1 MLKNVAD
8 LAERQKA
15 DRNPGHNIG
24 AFLIDHSN
32 SPEYLV
38 SQLEAYL
45 EAAKADLEA
54 ERNMFRKLT
63 KRA

>member
-1 MLKNVAD
+1 MKNIAQ
-8 LAERQKA
+8 LAEQQKA
-15 DRNPGHNIG
+15 DRNPGHKIG
-24 AFLIDHSN
+24 AFLLEHSN

-54 ERNMFRKLT
+54 EKTIFRKLV
-63 KRA
+63 KGK